1 MYRTC
6 LITSTAV
13 TVTHMV
19 LQLVYKEFKQINNK
33 YWSCKPIRAA
43 ETGFEHTT
51 FNSKIHMTIGPRIY
65 MKPVHWSSSSQTE
78 KEGYFVVHFKFYCSI
93 Y

>member
-1 MYRTC
+1 
-6 LITSTAV
+6 
-13 TVTHMV
+13 MV
-19 LQLVYKEFKQINNK
+19 LQLVYKEFKQIINIGLVNQ
-33 YWSCKPIRAA
+33 YEQRRQL
-43 ETGFEHTT
+43 GFEQTT